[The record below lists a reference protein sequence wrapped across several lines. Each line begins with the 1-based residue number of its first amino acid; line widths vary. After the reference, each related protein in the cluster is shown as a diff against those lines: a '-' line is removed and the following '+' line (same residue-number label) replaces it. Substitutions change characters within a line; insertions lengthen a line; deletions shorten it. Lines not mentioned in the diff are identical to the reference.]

1 MHGATYA
8 SCDFMTAQN
17 ERFAIPERC
26 HGATVQWV
34 IEATLD
40 DIKPHERA
48 GNDALANRLGVNNA
62 SEVVRKEPIH
72 IVAIW
77 AVVIV
82 DAVRQCEYEDSE
94 EEDSE
99 EEDSEEEDSEE

>member
-1 MHGATYA
+1 
-8 SCDFMTAQN
+8 MTAQN

-34 IEATLD
+34 IEATLN
-40 DIKPHERA
+40 DIEAHERA
-48 GNDALANRLGVNNA
+48 GNDALANRLGVDNA

-72 IVAIW
+72 IVGIIW

-82 DAVRQCEYEDSE
+82 DAVRQYEYDEDL

-99 EEDSEEEDSEE
+99 E